1 MDFFRRETIRLSLP
15 GMGGKDRLFVLFAR
29 ALFRVP
35 SFSDK
40 LSATQ
45 AKGRGKD
52 SAVSNQSELVYIQ
65 HRDIK
70 FCNCLSEKMTGGHR
84 VRGFAAYRRRKIN
97 SVSYGQENKN
107 SVSPCLCV

>member
-1 MDFFRRETIRLSLP
+1 MAYNRAYTVIKWLKGNKNFSKVVGNNFSLNALTDPIATVTDKSTRGLDAKLRETIRLSLP

-40 LSATQ
+40 LSATL

-52 SAVSNQSELVYIQ
+52 FVV
-65 HRDIK
+65 H
-70 FCNCLSEKMTGGHR
+70 EKVFG
-84 VRGFAAYRRRKIN
+84 
-97 SVSYGQENKN
+97 
-107 SVSPCLCV
+107 